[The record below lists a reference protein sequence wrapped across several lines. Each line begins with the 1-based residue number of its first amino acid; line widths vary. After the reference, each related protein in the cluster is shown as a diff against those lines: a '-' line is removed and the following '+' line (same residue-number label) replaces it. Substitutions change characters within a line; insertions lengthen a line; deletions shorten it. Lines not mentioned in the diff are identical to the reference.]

1 MFSEEEI
8 NLMQSLGLD
17 CNFKVYLRPMNIGQT

>member
-17 CNFKVYLRPMNIGQT
+17 CNFNGLSETDGQT